1 MPEKLMQRRLTQRVA
16 DPPKVE
22 YELQARYSGDL
33 AEV

>member
-22 YELQARYSGDL
+22 YELQARY
-33 AEV
+33 AEM